1 MYVSAQLLMS
11 VCKLDLWSVIEAEVK
26 YLTDLWQINIHPKI
40 LTSEV
45 EVDVIYETEVKVKVR
60 PQDDMSNTRLLA

>member
-11 VCKLDLWSVIEAEVK
+11 VGKQDLWSVIEAEVK
-26 YLTDLWQINIHPKI
+26 YLTDLWQINIHTNI

-45 EVDVIYETEVKVKVR
+45 EVDIIYETEVKAKVR
-60 PQDDMSNTRLLA
+60 PRDDMSNISLLA

>member
-60 PQDDMSNTRLLA
+60 PQDDISNTRLLA

>member
-1 MYVSAQLLMS
+1 MYVSAQLVMS

-40 LTSEV
+40 LTSVV
-45 EVDVIYETEVKVKVR
+45 EVDVIYETEVKAKVR
-60 PQDDMSNTRLLA
+60 PGDDMSNIRLLT

>member
-11 VCKLDLWSVIEAEVK
+11 VGKLDLWSVIEAEVK
-26 YLTDLWQINIHPKI
+26 YLTDLWQINIHTNI

-45 EVDVIYETEVKVKVR
+45 EVDIIYETEVKAKFR
-60 PQDDMSNTRLLA
+60 PRDDMSNISLLA

>member
-11 VCKLDLWSVIEAEVK
+11 VGKLDLWSVIEAEVK

-40 LTSEV
+40 LTSKV
-45 EVDVIYETEVKVKVR
+45 EVDVIYGTEVKAKVR

>member
-11 VCKLDLWSVIEAEVK
+11 VGKLDLWSVIEAEVK

>member
-11 VCKLDLWSVIEAEVK
+11 VGKLDLWSVIEAEVK
-26 YLTDLWQINIHPKI
+26 YLTDLWQINIHPNI

-45 EVDVIYETEVKVKVR
+45 EVDVIYETEVKAKFR
-60 PQDDMSNTRLLA
+60 PRDDMSNISLLA

>member
-26 YLTDLWQINIHPKI
+26 YLTDLWQINIHPNI
-40 LTSEV
+40 LTSKV
-45 EVDVIYETEVKVKVR
+45 EVDVIYETEVKAKVR
-60 PQDDMSNTRLLA
+60 PRDDMSNISLLA